1 MGYSVVKLGKLAAVP
16 AVCSTY
22 QITGDALQL
31 VYVVAAALRTN
42 LEVGVSILVAAVETA
57 VAVVVY

>member
-1 MGYSVVKLGKLAAVP
+1 MGYSVVELGKLAAVP

-31 VYVVAAALRTN
+31 VYVVAAALRTK

>member
-1 MGYSVVKLGKLAAVP
+1 MGYSVVELGKLAAVP

-31 VYVVAAALRTN
+31 VDVVAAALRAN

-57 VAVVVY
+57 DAVVVY

>member
-1 MGYSVVKLGKLAAVP
+1 MGYSVVELGKFAAVP
-16 AVCSTY
+16 TVCSTY

-31 VYVVAAALRTN
+31 VYVVTAALRTY

>member
-1 MGYSVVKLGKLAAVP
+1 MGYAVVKLGKLAAVP
-16 AVCSTY
+16 TVGGSY

-31 VYVVAAALRTN
+31 VDVVAAALRTY
-42 LEVGVSILVAAVETA
+42 LEVGISILVAAVETA

>member
-1 MGYSVVKLGKLAAVP
+1 MGYSVVELGKFAAVP

-31 VYVVAAALRTN
+31 VYVVAAALRTT
-42 LEVGVSILVAAVETA
+42 SRWASAFS
-57 VAVVVY
+57 